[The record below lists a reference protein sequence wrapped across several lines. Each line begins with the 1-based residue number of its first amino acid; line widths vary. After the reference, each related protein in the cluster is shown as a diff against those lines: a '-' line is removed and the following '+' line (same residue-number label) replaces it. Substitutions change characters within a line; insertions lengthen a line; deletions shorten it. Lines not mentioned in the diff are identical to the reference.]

1 MGEGMHDSERQEA
14 GYGVLGSNNP
24 TVRNGD
30 WPILRQCVTTTQR
43 LWAMAMVQ
51 ESLFL
56 LILTCAS
63 LKPSWPTRRDAT
75 LRKHGSRPFTHSIV
89 RLVES
94 DSRVLIRLHVLTSP
108 LAGGTR
114 SRMSSTARTRCIPCH
129 GGSQICQT
137 T

>member
-14 GYGVLGSNNP
+14 GNGVLDSNNP

-63 LKPSWPTRRDAT
+63 LKPSRHVATRRYASMALDLSPTASYVSSSLT
-75 LRKHGSRPFTHSIV
+75 L
-89 RLVES
+89 ES
-94 DSRVLIRLHVLTSP
+94 
-108 LAGGTR
+108 
-114 SRMSSTARTRCIPCH
+114 
-129 GGSQICQT
+129 
-137 T
+137 